1 MSNVISDVAFEMK
14 MKRTLLISALLLL
27 FAVPVRGEG
36 ALAVAIPD
44 DGLSKG
50 FSYGVHVNAGK
61 PDAARKEA
69 MLACQEAVKKNHET
83 NKRKVAPARCK
94 PVEAFKKS
102 CIAVAIDAKGQWA
115 GWAIFKDEKTAR
127 ARAIGRC
134 KVGGAACEVVEAQCD
149 K

>member
-1 MSNVISDVAFEMK
+1 MKKIIIAAMLLTAAF
-14 MKRTLLISALLLL
+14 AP
-27 FAVPVRGEG
+27 PVRGEG

-50 FSYGVHVNAGK
+50 FSYGVHVGAEK
-61 PDAARKEA
+61 PEDARKEA
-69 MLACQEAVKKNHET
+69 LLVCQEAVKKNQE
-83 NKRKVAPARCK
+83 NQKKGKAAPARCK
-94 PVEAFKKS
+94 VVESFKKS
-102 CIAVAIDAKGQWA
+102 CIAVALDAKGQWA

-134 KVGGAACEVVEAQCD
+134 KVGGISCAVADLQCD